1 MISALLISVVL
12 SQNYQSYPVAPR
24 STGMGGAATA
34 MGSGAGNTY
43 YNPAAIAF
51 GDAALIGDVSGNVLA
66 GSLTR
71 LSSQFGQTSNT
82 PTFGFQLI
90 PSNYSF
96 EWRGLDLGPI
106 HLSDRWGLGVSVLA
120 PFDVVLGTNVS
131 TADSQALL
139 NSTERVFAIYN
150 TVAYRFSE
158 EIGVGL
164 SVVAMYRQFD
174 GTVFL
179 DHFSDDKFVTATLK
193 ESRKSISHGLAFG
206 AQWKPVNGF
215 RLGLSIQLPIT
226 SVFGWGDNSGR
237 ATAIDPDTGKL
248 VHRSLDQ
255 KIESRYERPWRFNL
269 GLAYEVRKKWSIAAD
284 VSVHTPLQYVSER
297 DLTTGATLT
306 MTRLLPVVNVAIGSE
321 WYVGG
326 RGLRTGFFTDHSP
339 NPVGSSLDLQN
350 INRYGWTASMDIERK
365 LYRTEIGVLFSVGF
379 IKANT
384 PDIVNG
390 SFDSTPVNGTEFRA
404 MITYSSTLKFF

>member
-12 SQNYQSYPVAPR
+12 SQNYQGYPVAPR

-34 MGSGAGNTY
+34 LGRGAGNTY
-43 YNPAAIAF
+43 YNPATIAF

-131 TADSQALL
+131 TADSQALI
-139 NSTERVFAIYN
+139 NSTERVYAIYN
-150 TVAYRFSE
+150 SVAYRFSD
-158 EIGVGL
+158 EIGIGL

-179 DHFSDDKFVTATLK
+179 DHFTDGKIVTATLK

-206 AQWKPVNGF
+206 MQWKPLNGF
-215 RLGLSIQLPIT
+215 RAGLSIQLPIT
-226 SVFGWGDNSGR
+226 SVFGWGDNNGR
-237 ATAIDPDTGKL
+237 ITVTDADGKL
-248 VHRSLDQ
+248 VHQSLDQ
-255 KIESRYERPWRFNL
+255 KVESRYELPWRFNL
-269 GLAYEVRKKWSIAAD
+269 GLAYEVTKKWAIAAD
-284 VSVHTPLQYVSER
+284 LSVHTPLQYVSER
-297 DLTTGATLT
+297 DLTTGATLN
-306 MTRLLPVVNVAIGSE
+306 MMRLLPVVNVNVGAE
-321 WYVGG
+321 FYVGG

-339 NPVGSSLDLQN
+339 NAITGSLDAQS

-384 PDIVNG
+384 PDLVSG
-390 SFDSTPVNGTEFRA
+390 SLDPIAVNGTEFRG